1 MSVAY
6 ATDRTHRN
14 TAGGHTPPA
23 SVGVDMDPLSQAA
36 IGAASAQSGST
47 AKYLRHALWIGAL
60 AGMAPDLDVLIR
72 SGEDPLLALEY
83 HRQFTHSLLFIP
95 IGSLI
100 CAAVFYPLVKKSLRF
115 QSVWCFSA
123 LGYGTHGLLDACT
136 TYGTQLL
143 WPFTDLRFAWHNVS
157 VIDPLFTLPLIGW
170 VVASAFWRNP
180 KLAVYGMCWALSYL
194 GFGLVQHQ
202 RALVAAE
209 QIVASRGHEPVRLE
223 VKPGFANLLVWK
235 VIYEY
240 QDRYYV
246 DAVRAGITPT
256 YFPGES
262 AAKLNVGA
270 DFPRLDPSSQQALDI
285 ERFRWFSD
293 DWLALD
299 GADTRLIVD
308 MRYSQIPNMIK
319 GLWGIKVQPTADKNA
334 HILWRARRATGSR
347 ELQIFK
353 EQLLGHGARTLPTTG
368 GASNDR

>member
-1 MSVAY
+1 MC
-6 ATDRTHRN
+6 N
-14 TAGGHTPPA
+14 
-23 SVGVDMDPLSQAA
+23 GVLST
-36 IGAASAQSGST
+36 G
-47 AKYLRHALWIGAL
+47 
-60 AGMAPDLDVLIR
+60 
-72 SGEDPLLALEY
+72 
-83 HRQFTHSLLFIP
+83 
-95 IGSLI
+95 
-100 CAAVFYPLVKKSLRF
+100 KKSLRF
-115 QSVWCFSA
+115 QSVWFFSA

-170 VVASAFWRNP
+170 VVTSALRRNP
-180 KLAVYGMCWALSYL
+180 KLAIYGMCWALFYL

-202 RALVAAE
+202 RALFAAE
-209 QIVASRGHEPVRLE
+209 QIVASRWHEPVRLE

-334 HILWRARRATGSR
+334 HILWRAQRAAGSR

-353 EQLLGHGARTLPTTG
+353 GQLLGHGARTLPATG
-368 GASNDR
+368 GAPSDR

>member
-1 MSVAY
+1 
-6 ATDRTHRN
+6 
-14 TAGGHTPPA
+14 
-23 SVGVDMDPLSQAA
+23 
-36 IGAASAQSGST
+36 
-47 AKYLRHALWIGAL
+47 
-60 AGMAPDLDVLIR
+60 
-72 SGEDPLLALEY
+72 
-83 HRQFTHSLLFIP
+83 
-95 IGSLI
+95 
-100 CAAVFYPLVKKSLRF
+100 VFYPLVKKSLRF
-115 QSVWCFSA
+115 QSVWFFSA

-157 VIDPLFTLPLIGW
+157 VIDPLFTLPLVGW
-170 VVASAFWRNP
+170 VVASALRRNP

-209 QIVASRGHEPVRLE
+209 QIVASRGQEPVRLE

-262 AAKLNVGA
+262 AAKLNVEA
-270 DFPRLDPSSQQALDI
+270 DFPGLDPSSQQALDI

-299 GADTRLIVD
+299 DTDTRLIVD

-319 GLWGIKVQPTADKNA
+319 GLWGIEVQPTADKNA
-334 HILWRARRATGSR
+334 HTLWKARRATGSR